1 MKLSTAHFYLTVELS
16 DGDEVFLSDITSL
29 NGVFNSEEEAKNYIE
44 RNRHV
49 IERYSLGGGRI
60 KIQKI
65 NVYVYVTRYD
75 GRDDSTDKIDV
86 IEF

>member
-60 KIQKI
+60 NIQKI

-86 IEF
+86 IEV

>member
-60 KIQKI
+60 NTQKI
-65 NVYVYVTRYD
+65 NVYIYVTRYD

-86 IEF
+86 IEV

>member
-86 IEF
+86 IEV